1 MAEPVEGL
9 FERLVAEAEPVQR
22 LPPPVLRAAMWLF
35 MAGAAMALAVVLFAD
50 LALFRERASDPKLM
64 LELIATLL
72 TGILAVLAAFQLS
85 LPDRSPAWALL
96 PLPTFVL
103 WLGSSGY
110 SCWRHWI
117 AYGPDGWI
125 VGESASCF
133 AWIVSV
139 GLALGIGLMLALRR
153 ARPLSPVLPAAVG
166 GLGV

>member
-1 MAEPVEGL
+1 V
-9 FERLVAEAEPVQR
+9 R
-22 LPPPVLRAAMWLF
+22 RAA
-35 MAGAAMALAVVLFAD
+35 
-50 LALFRERASDPKLM
+50 DPKLAV
-64 LELIATLL
+64 ELAATLL

-139 GLALGIGLMLALRR
+139 GLALGVGLMLALRR

-166 GLGV
+166 GLGVAALAAFLLQFFHPFDVTFMDLGLHLAAVAIVVAIAGNPYRRLLR